1 MLGRMY
7 ARHFG
12 LQHEPFSIAPDPR
25 YLFMSERHR
34 EALAHLLY
42 GLQSGGGFVLL
53 TGEIGAG
60 KTTVCRAFLEQVPA
74 NNHVAYIF
82 NPKLT
87 AAELL
92 QSVCDEFAVV
102 VVGTGIKAQVDALN
116 AYLLRTHA
124 AGENNV
130 LVIDEAQSLAAD
142 VLEQLRLLT
151 NLETNERKL
160 LQIILIGQPELRDM
174 LARPEL
180 EQLAQRVIARFHLGP
195 LDATDTSR
203 YMRHRLAVAGA
214 TGLMPFDR
222 GARARVHWLT
232 GGVPRRINLLCDR
245 ALLAAYVAGA
255 ARVNVRLVDAAAR
268 EVFATGAAG
277 LWRGLPRWAMSL
289 AAVLVV
295 LSLLVGSM
303 WAWMQFGA
311 PHTPLL
317 AASDSPSSS
326 AQRAASAAPL
336 NAGLKL
342 ANPIAAPEVAP
353 LLSANASTRPWAWP
367 TVPWPEASAWRALA
381 VMWNVNV
388 VDLRQCERVS
398 MQGLRCFRTPTTSL
412 AMLRQL
418 ARPGVITLQT
428 ADGSTTR
435 VVLTGLTDQLAL
447 LRMDDAVYSMA
458 LADFGAAWL
467 GDYGTLYRMDASAA
481 QDGDSKRMGADWV
494 ASQLS
499 QLNRLPATAT
509 VAAALSA
516 SAASSPQRPGM
527 SEVKRIQAF
536 QRAQGLVSDGVP
548 GALTLMQLNR
558 ALGVAEPRF
567 ASAPP

>member
-12 LQHEPFSIAPDPR
+12 LQQEPFSIAPDPR

-124 AGENNV
+124 AGDNNV

-222 GARARVHWLT
+222 SARARVHWLT

-255 ARVNVRLVDAAAR
+255 ARVNVRLVDTAAR
-268 EVFATGAAG
+268 EVFAKGTSGP
-277 LWRGLPRWAMSL
+277 WRGLPRWAMGL
-289 AAVLVV
+289 AT
-295 LSLLVGSM
+295 LLVPVVAI

-311 PHTPLL
+311 PYTALV
-317 AASDSPSSS
+317 AAGDKPASS
-326 AQRAASAAPL
+326 AQRAASAAPPD
-336 NAGLKL
+336 AGPKL
-342 ANPIAAPEVAP
+342 SDAIAAPEVAP
-353 LLSANASTRPWAWP
+353 SLGAKTNTGPWVWP
-367 TVPWPEASAWRALA
+367 TEPWPDVSAWRALA
-381 VMWNVNV
+381 VMWNVSV
-388 VDLRQCERVS
+388 VDLRQCERVTT
-398 MQGLRCFRTPTTSL
+398 QGLRCFRTPTTSL

-418 ARPGVITLQT
+418 ARPGVITLQ
-428 ADGSTTR
+428 AVDGSTTR

-447 LRMDDAVYSMA
+447 LRMNDAVYSMA

-467 GDYGTLYRMDASAA
+467 GDYGTLYRMDPSAA

-499 QLNRLPATAT
+499 QLNRLPATETLAAT
-509 VAAALSA
+509 LSA
-516 SAASSPQRPGM
+516 SAASSPQRLGM
-527 SEVKRIQAF
+527 TEVKRIQAF

-567 ASAPP
+567 ASTPP